1 MPFRLTNIFQLT
13 TAPTNLARAHTHIA
27 GWSES
32 FWTNLNPTAFQ
43 PPWATIRNQR
53 ATLLPVTAAIVGFRV
68 QFFTIS
74 GNKLLPGG
82 AVSGRLNIPGNASN
96 ITDLPQVSLML
107 NCLAGGGNPNS
118 SRMVLRG
125 MPDAIMIGGE
135 YQPTPA
141 FAGQVTLLCNSFQ
154 GFNFGFIGR
163 DLSQASVRV
172 NKITGNVVVIDAL
185 PATGLNVGD
194 FIRFHRVNDDS
205 GNPVKGAF
213 VVTQIAGLQITCQ
226 GLDATLTQPSGTLRR
241 DLLAMFNFG
250 TVTPIR
256 AIVKKVGR
264 PFEQYRGRRSK
275 TRA

>member
-1 MPFRLTNIFQLT
+1 MPLRLTNIFQLT

-32 FWTNLNPTAFQ
+32 FWTNLNASAYTPL
-43 PPWATIRNQR
+43 WNDIRNKR
-53 ATLLPVTAAIVGFRV
+53 ATLLPVSAAIVGFRV
-68 QFFTIS
+68 QSFTIS

-82 AVSGRLNIPGNASN
+82 ATSGRLNIPGNASN

-141 FAGQVTLLCNSFQ
+141 FAGQVTLLCNAFT

-163 DLSQASVRV
+163 DLAQAAVRV
-172 NKITGNVVVIDAL
+172 NKIVANVITLDAM
-185 PATGLNVGD
+185 PGTGLNVGD
-194 FIRFHRVNDDS
+194 FIRFHRVTDDN
-205 GNPVKGAF
+205 GDPVKGAF
-213 VVTQIAGLQITCQ
+213 VVTQIAGLQITVL
-226 GLDATLTQPSGTLRR
+226 GLDATLSQPSGTLRR

-250 TVTPIR
+250 NVTPIR

-275 TRA
+275 TKV